1 MNLTQAQATINEL
14 SQENKELTEKITTL
28 EIQVR
33 KLLEA
38 VRGNKSEKQ
47 DPHELLDGCLEFFSE
62 EELALLESEVVSTE
76 DDEDE
81 QPRPKRRKKQRS
93 TAHLEV
99 REKKILLEAEECR
112 CPNCEAEMDRSW
124 FETVEKFGFQPAAFY
139 VVRYLLE
146 TRACSCGLLPHND

>member
-1 MNLTQAQATINEL
+1 MNLTQAQATISEL

-76 DDEDE
+76 DDEEE
-81 QPRPKRRKKQRS
+81 QPRPKRKKKKRS
-93 TAHLEV
+93 TDLLEI
-99 REKKILLEAEECR
+99 REKKILL
-112 CPNCEAEMDRSW
+112 D
-124 FETVEKFGFQPAAFY
+124 
-139 VVRYLLE
+139 
-146 TRACSCGLLPHND
+146 